1 MLLLLAAV
9 IEGAA
14 LAAADAEPLGIAL
27 EGYPFPH
34 PVKFHALSYEGE
46 DLRMAYMDVPPATN
60 ANGQTVVLLHGANF
74 FGAYWRNTIDALAQ
88 AGYRVVVPD
97 QIGFGKS
104 SKPVLPYSFHWL
116 AANTKALLDA
126 LGIARVAVVG
136 HSMGGM
142 LATRFSLMYPD
153 TVTHLVLENPI
164 GLEDYREQVPWVPTE
179 RVYKGVLAETED
191 SIRAYHKAYYVTWK
205 PEFDEFVMVHARL
218 RGSAMFPQYARVR
231 ALVVQMIYEQPV
243 VHEFP
248 RLRVP
253 AMLVIGQSDRTAVG
267 KARASESV
275 RTTLGLYP
283 ELGRRAHAEIP
294 GSRLVELPNV
304 GHTPHLEVPQ
314 RFHAALL
321 EFLKQQ
327 ETGQRVTD

>member
-1 MLLLLAAV
+1 MQGAVLAAD
-9 IEGAA
+9 
-14 LAAADAEPLGIAL
+14 DAEPLGIAL

-34 PVKFHALSYEGE
+34 PVKFHALSYRGE
-46 DLRMAYMDVPPATN
+46 DLRMAYMDVPPKAN
-60 ANGQTVVLLHGANF
+60 PNGQTVLLLHGANF
-74 FGAYWRNTIDALAQ
+74 FGAYWRDTITALTS

-142 LATRFSLMYPD
+142 LATRFSLMYPE
-153 TVTHLVLENPI
+153 TVTHLVLENAI
-164 GLEDYREQVPWVPTE
+164 GLEDYREQVPWAPTD

-205 PEFDEFVMVHARL
+205 PEFEEFVTVHAHL
-218 RGSAMFPQYARVR
+218 RGRAKFPQYAWVR
-231 ALVVQMIYEQPV
+231 AQKVQMIYEQPV

-253 AMLVIGQSDRTAVG
+253 TMLVIGQADRTAVG
-267 KARASESV
+267 KARASETV
-275 RTTLGLYP
+275 RATLGLYP
-283 ELGRRAHAEIP
+283 ELGRRAHAAIP

-321 EFLKQQ
+321 EFFSQ
-327 ETGQRVTD
+327 

>member
-1 MLLLLAAV
+1 MQGAVLAA
-9 IEGAA
+9 G
-14 LAAADAEPLGIAL
+14 DAEPLGIAL

-34 PVKFHALSYEGE
+34 AVKFHLLSYRGE
-46 DLRMAYMDVPPATN
+46 DLRMAYMDVPPGANT
-60 ANGQTVVLLHGANF
+60 NGQTVLLLHGANF
-74 FGAYWRNTIDALAQ
+74 FGAYWRDTITALTS

-142 LATRFSLMYPD
+142 LATRFSLMYPE
-153 TVTHLVLENPI
+153 TVTHLVLENAI
-164 GLEDYREQVPWVPTE
+164 GLEDYREQVPWVPTD

-191 SIRAYHKAYYVTWK
+191 SIRTYHKAYYVTWK
-205 PEFDEFVMVHARL
+205 PEFEEFVTVHARL
-218 RGSAMFPQYARVR
+218 RGSAQFPQYAWVR

-243 VHEFP
+243 VHELP

-253 AMLVIGQSDRTAVG
+253 TMLVIGQADRTAVG
-267 KARASESV
+267 KARASEAV
-275 RTTLGLYP
+275 RATLGLYP
-283 ELGRRAHAEIP
+283 ELGRRAHAAIP

-321 EFLKQQ
+321 EFFSQ
-327 ETGQRVTD
+327 